1 MHLRFALRA
10 TARCDCFTDRR
21 EVMIGSPAKTS
32 QGMKLVHP
40 FRCQPLSIP
49 SARILSLLSFSPS
62 LFSFLSAQ
70 VPFIAFL
77 SLLILLSFS
86 YYCLLLLSVFDSSTK
101 WDEVVGMYSRD
112 LILRFS
118 PIIGHSIFIRI
129 ITGIIM
135 PINANVATRID
146 VPVSLSCR
154 GRRDIIYITIDRV
167 SVWCFVHISNA
178 TRGN

>member
-1 MHLRFALRA
+1 MLDSDLRRANSTATKIRSCRALSASAIR
-10 TARCDCFTDRR
+10 TSSYREVWLFHRR

-49 SARILSLLSFSPS
+49 SARIPSLPSFSPS

-70 VPFIAFL
+70 VLFIAFL
-77 SLLILLSFS
+77 SPLILLSFS

-129 ITGIIM
+129 HGNHHADKSRT
-135 PINANVATRID
+135 
-146 VPVSLSCR
+146 LQ
-154 GRRDIIYITIDRV
+154 RV
-167 SVWCFVHISNA
+167 
-178 TRGN
+178 